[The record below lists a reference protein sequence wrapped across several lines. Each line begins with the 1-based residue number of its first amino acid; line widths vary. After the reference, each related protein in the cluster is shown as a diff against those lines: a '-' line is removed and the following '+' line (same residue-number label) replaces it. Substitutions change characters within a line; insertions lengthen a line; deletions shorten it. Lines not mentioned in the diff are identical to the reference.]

1 MDPCLKAV
9 SCVFSVLET
18 TVDAKFRKQGNESKR
33 NFIKLRHRKDI
44 IYQIVIRVIILHPMF
59 CASYSSWHR
68 IFHISVF
75 DYTHCPSFEVKDEDD
90 LLLQKTVRWYKTG
103 RVKRHLSE

>member
-18 TVDAKFRKQGNESKR
+18 TVDAKFREQGNEWKR

-44 IYQIVIRVIILHPMF
+44 IYRIVIRVLESILDRSNIEHYQTF
-59 CASYSSWHR
+59 IRLRNYQCFYQ
-68 IFHISVF
+68 VF
-75 DYTHCPSFEVKDEDD
+75 V
-90 LLLQKTVRWYKTG
+90 
-103 RVKRHLSE
+103 